1 MYMQHH
7 LRRLTAVFCVMVG
20 MIAMSTPI
28 KVRATVLDFE
38 GLTVID
44 CCDVVGAYG
53 GLVWNSN
60 FALVKGHAFWPGSGY
75 DNGTLGETAV
85 FNSYE
90 IDQSIVSVTLGL
102 FDFVGAYLTAAW
114 STGMSIDV
122 IGKTAGI
129 TLYSSTVVVDNT
141 APVFFTFDYEGID
154 ELLFTPYGGTDADD
168 EDVGDGNYFVMD
180 DFTFNIVNVPEPA
193 GIALLLSGCIA
204 LLGMRRRIQS

>member
-1 MYMQHH
+1 MNMLYQVV
-7 LRRLTAVFCVMVG
+7 RKFFAVILSVLVISG
-20 MIAMSTPI
+20 PTE
-28 KVRATVLDFE
+28 VRAIVLDFE

-44 CCDVVGAYG
+44 CCDSVGAYG

-60 FALVKGHAFWPGSGY
+60 FALVKGHALWPGSGY

-90 IDQSIVSVTLGL
+90 TEQSIVYVTVGL
-102 FDFVGAYLTAAW
+102 FDFVGTYLTAAW
-114 STGMSIDV
+114 STDMSIDV

-154 ELLFTPYGGTDADD
+154 ELLFTPYGGMDADEED
-168 EDVGDGNYFVMD
+168 EGDGNYFVMD
-180 DFTFNIVNVPEPA
+180 DFTLNFVSVPEPA
-193 GIALLLSGCIA
+193 GIALLLSGCIV